1 MSYNE
6 LWRRLAQIYDAGE
19 AKAIARM
26 VYEERFGLTLPDI
39 FIGKDTQLSADHQ
52 AELEKIAERLLSHE
66 PVQQVLGYATFCGR
80 RYKVNS
86 NVLTPRPET
95 EELCQWVIEEVR
107 DKRQEVRDLSKEDD
121 EFSVLDIGT
130 GSGCIAI
137 TLAAAWPEA
146 QVTAWDISEKALRT
160 AQQNALLHHV
170 RVNFEKVD
178 ILTPHSSLLTP
189 HSSLPTPHS
198 SLLTPHLSLL
208 ISNPPYI
215 CRREAEQMERNVL
228 DYEPHE
234 ALFVPDNDPLLF
246 YRAIADFG
254 RQSLKPG
261 GQLFFEINPLYVT
274 ELEDLLRSMSY
285 HDIESRHDAYGKSR
299 MIRATR

>member
-160 AQQNALLHHV
+160 ARQNALLHHV

-178 ILTPHSSLLTP
+178 IL
-189 HSSLPTPHS
+189 TPHS